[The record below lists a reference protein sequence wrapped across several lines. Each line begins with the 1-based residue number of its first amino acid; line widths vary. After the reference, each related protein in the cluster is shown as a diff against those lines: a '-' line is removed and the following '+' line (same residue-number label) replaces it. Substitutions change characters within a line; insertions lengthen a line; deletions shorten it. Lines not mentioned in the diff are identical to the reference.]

1 MLYSCTRGLKFLT
14 RPLNLRSWPAK
25 IKKFTLASIC
35 DIFFIFQPDLVNSL
49 GYPIEEHTIQSQDGY
64 IITMHR
70 IPHGF
75 PMEQGQDSNPRPVV
89 LLAHC
94 MMASSVVFT
103 FGPTNQSLA
112 YLLADEGY
120 DVWMMN
126 VRGNQYSQGHVDLDK
141 GMHNNLALKS

>member
-1 MLYSCTRGLKFLT
+1 MKSF
-14 RPLNLRSWPAK
+14 
-25 IKKFTLASIC
+25 
-35 DIFFIFQPDLVNSL
+35 
-49 GYPIEEHTIQSQDGY
+49 GYPIEEHSIQSQDGY

-75 PMEQGQDSNPRPVV
+75 PVEQGQDLNPRPVV

-94 MMASSVVFT
+94 MMASSVVYT

-126 VRGNQYSQGHVDLDK
+126 TRGNQYSQGHVDLNK
-141 GMHNNLALKS
+141 GMNNKGPSTYDIRFF